1 MITEFLKYKIL
12 KRSTTWRKIREEI
25 FKEFM
30 FLTEVQRNEFADVWE
45 DLTHSE
51 DFKLRKMNKDRSN
64 DPRLYKSLEDHYVEE
79 ALKQITTL
87 DIVKV
92 KELFDQKKCV
102 LIDIR
107 DISYREEIVYHIGA
121 NVSMIL
127 ILILPFCWW

>member
-1 MITEFLKYKIL
+1 MYVTEFLKYKIL

-79 ALKQITTL
+79 ALKQVEKDKKKIRL
-87 DIVKV
+87 INGKPVKW
-92 KELFDQKKCV
+92 KPNQ
-102 LIDIR
+102 
-107 DISYREEIVYHIGA
+107 SNTY
-121 NVSMIL
+121 
-127 ILILPFCWW
+127 